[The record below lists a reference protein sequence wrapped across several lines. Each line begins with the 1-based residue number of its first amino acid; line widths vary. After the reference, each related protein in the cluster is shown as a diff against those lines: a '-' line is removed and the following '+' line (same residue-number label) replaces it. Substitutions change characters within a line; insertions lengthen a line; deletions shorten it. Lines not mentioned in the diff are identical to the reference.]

1 MENEKIFK
9 TKTGYCHILPDKIV
23 LTRDGVIGNFSEIV
37 VGNIVSRILIIYS
50 AISIF
55 LLYSAYSDFQKEK
68 NISAIFF
75 VIVAIFLIYSIL
87 KSINNSATPIIAR
100 DKIKEAKFINVI
112 PRVTR
117 SRFEILF
124 EDKNGKVKKRLIL
137 LPSSLNDGKN
147 ETEKAVEIMKSEN
160 IITL

>member
-75 VIVAIFLIYSIL
+75 VIVVIFLIYSIL

-100 DKIKEAKFINVI
+100 DK
-112 PRVTR
+112 
-117 SRFEILF
+117 
-124 EDKNGKVKKRLIL
+124 
-137 LPSSLNDGKN
+137 
-147 ETEKAVEIMKSEN
+147 
-160 IITL
+160 

>member
-124 EDKNGKVKKRLIL
+124 EDKNGKIKKRLIL
-137 LPSSLNDGKN
+137 LPGSLNDGEN